1 MPPGLTFVVVSPW
14 REFDEA
20 LESSVHVEIRAHV
33 EELEDLVRTVEL
45 EHPDA
50 LLVALGE
57 NPQAAFAALEKLPTP
72 KPLLFFCGPDDS
84 QLIIQAMRIG
94 AREYVAPAPDEKDQ
108 LLAAVERVARETSGS
123 SLLQPAPL
131 IAVTGAKGGVGTS
144 FVACQ
149 LAASLAQLG
158 GRPALVDG
166 QLRRGDAALYLD
178 LTPHFSFASL
188 ANRSEA
194 IDPTFLQT
202 ILAGHSSGLQ
212 VLAAPKYPEE
222 ADVIGLECV
231 DTVTRLLRT
240 EFDWVIWDT
249 PMDLDD
255 HCAYVLDRATSI
267 LMVTTPDVPALS
279 HTRTQLDLLKR
290 LGHSSEQVR
299 IVVNRIQRSA
309 SVSPRAAQ
317 DFLERPV
324 DASLPNDF
332 PRVSACLEEG
342 RTLHDTAPRSALA
355 KALNE
360 LALQTHTWCDRPSP
374 APVQRGL
381 LERIRG
387 K

>member
-1 MPPGLTFVVVSPW
+1 MPAGLSFVIASPQ
-14 REFDEA
+14 REFEAA

-33 EELEDLVRTVEL
+33 ERFEELVQTVEL
-45 EHPDA
+45 ECPDA

-57 NPQAAFAALEKLPTP
+57 DPQAAFAALEKLPTP

-84 QLIIQAMRIG
+84 QLILQAMRMG

-123 SLLQPAPL
+123 AELQPAPL

-166 QLRRGDAALYLD
+166 QLRRGDVALYLN

-188 ANRSEA
+188 ANHSEA

-202 ILAGHSSGLQ
+202 ILAGHSSGVQ

-222 ADVIGLECV
+222 ADVIGPDCI
-231 DTVTRLLRT
+231 DTAVRLLRT

-249 PMDLDD
+249 PQDFDD
-255 HCAYVLDRATSI
+255 RGAHVLDRATTI
-267 LMVTTPDVPALS
+267 LMVTTPDVPAMN
-279 HTRTQLDLLKR
+279 HTRLQLDLLKR
-290 LGHSSEQVR
+290 LGYPGEQIR
-299 IVVNRIQRSA
+299 IVVNRVQRSA
-309 SVSPRAAQ
+309 SVSPNAAQ
-317 DFLERPV
+317 EFLGRPV
-324 DASLPNDF
+324 DASIPNDY

-342 RTLHDTAPRSALA
+342 RTLDASAPRSAVARSLA
-355 KALNE
+355 E
-360 LALQTHTWCDRPSP
+360 LALQAHSWCDRPSP
-374 APVQRGL
+374 VPARRGL
-381 LERIRG
+381 LHRLRG

>member
-1 MPPGLTFVVVSPW
+1 MPPGLSFVVVSPS
-14 REFDEA
+14 RKFDAA

-33 EELEDLVRTVEL
+33 ERFEELVQTVEL

-57 NPQAAFAALEKLPTP
+57 NPQAAFTALEKLPTP
-72 KPLLFFCGPDDS
+72 RPLLFFCGPDDS
-84 QLIIQAMRIG
+84 QLILQAMRTG
-94 AREYVAPAPDEKDQ
+94 AREYIAPAPDEKDQ
-108 LLAAVERVARETSGS
+108 LVAAVERAARETSGS
-123 SLLQPAPL
+123 AELAAAPL

-158 GRPALVDG
+158 GHPALVDG
-166 QLRRGDAALYLD
+166 QLRHGDLALYLD

-202 ILAGHSSGLQ
+202 ILARHASGVQL
-212 VLAAPKYPEE
+212 LAAPKYPEE

-231 DTVTRLLRT
+231 DTVARLLRT

-249 PMDLDD
+249 PQDFDD
-255 HCAYVLDRATSI
+255 CSAYVLDRATAI
-267 LMVTTPDVPALS
+267 LMVTTPDVPALN
-279 HTRTQLDLLKR
+279 HTRTQLDLLAR
-290 LGHSSEQVR
+290 LGHPGEQVR
-299 IVVNRIQRSA
+299 IVINRTQNSA

-317 DFLERPV
+317 DFLDRPV
-324 DASLPNDF
+324 DASIPNDF

-355 KALNE
+355 KALRE
-360 LALQTHTWCDRPSP
+360 LAVQTHSWCDRPSP
-374 APVQRGL
+374 TPLQRGL
-381 LERIRG
+381 LDRLRG